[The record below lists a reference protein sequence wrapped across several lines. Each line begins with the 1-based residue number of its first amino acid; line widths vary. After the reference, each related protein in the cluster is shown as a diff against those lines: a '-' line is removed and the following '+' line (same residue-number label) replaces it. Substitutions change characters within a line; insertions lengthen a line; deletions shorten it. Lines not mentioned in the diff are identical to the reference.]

1 MPQFDTSSFSS
12 QLFWLFVCF
21 SVLCFF
27 MARHIL
33 PRIGSSINRRKT
45 YINQH
50 SKLIDKLNMEYRDLE
65 EEQEKL
71 QDEMHKDIL
80 KIMQNSQ
87 KELMEFKQNEI
98 RKINNESRRL
108 FTDAQKKIDDSFSE
122 IDIESITNSIS
133 DDILK
138 KIKEKSE
145 V

>member
-1 MPQFDTSSFSS
+1 
-12 QLFWLFVCF
+12 
-21 SVLCFF
+21 
-27 MARHIL
+27 
-33 PRIGSSINRRKT
+33 
-45 YINQH
+45 
-50 SKLIDKLNMEYRDLE
+50 MEYRDLE